1 MGLQHLDLVFHDIS
15 VPESEDVVANS
26 LLVPICLVVV
36 VVVEILVD
44 GRRVSVL

>member
-36 VVVEILVD
+36 VEILVD